1 MITMAQ
7 LCSFPHLYGAF
18 LNPSAMFVLLL
29 FLWDAT
35 LLLWFSLTALIS
47 IIFGCSRQLL
57 SVRIYKNC
65 VPAAQRA
72 SE

>member
-1 MITMAQ
+1 MAQ

-47 IIFGCSRQLL
+47 HHF
-57 SVRIYKNC
+57 KNC